1 MRRAFLGYLGVLFFF
16 LALAVSVIFEHQRNV
31 VYEEYRRAQQ
41 EELRLIGILAR
52 EAMFKENYALIEWYL
67 IRWGKEQ
74 DEIVGMRAV
83 ADNGFVLAVY
93 KRERPA
99 KNQLAISQVVSYSGR
114 DLVTIEMTMDLAH
127 LDALLKN
134 LLLEL
139 ILGSVVL
146 ILLVSVSIWLV
157 IKRMA
162 IQPLQREV
170 KRRKEMGAR
179 VRQYYL
185 ENKMLLES
193 AGEGIISVDA
203 EGKCTFANS
212 AALGLLGYESREL
225 LGEDL
230 HSIIHHSHASGDPHP
245 PEECGVRA
253 TISKGKGV
261 RIDEDVFW
269 RKDGAQ
275 LPVRLSSFPLTEPGG
290 HVSGAVVVFH
300 DITEQQSKKNLLLHQ
315 ANHDSLTGLVNRRE
329 FERRLKRAIQST
341 NDDGGNH
348 VLLYLDLD
356 NFKVVND
363 SCGHQAGDEVLREIS
378 VRMGREIRDRDTL
391 ARLGGD
397 EFGVLLEHCS
407 LEAALRIAKKL
418 RDAVCSDGVFWEGR
432 HFEVGVSVGV
442 VVVEESLGDL
452 EILLRAADSACYVA
466 KQMGGGEVQVWMPD
480 FGIRH

>member
-1 MRRAFLGYLGVLFFF
+1 
-16 LALAVSVIFEHQRNV
+16 
-31 VYEEYRRAQQ
+31 
-41 EELRLIGILAR
+41 
-52 EAMFKENYALIEWYL
+52 
-67 IRWGKEQ
+67 
-74 DEIVGMRAV
+74 
-83 ADNGFVLAVY
+83 
-93 KRERPA
+93 
-99 KNQLAISQVVSYSGR
+99 
-114 DLVTIEMTMDLAH
+114 
-127 LDALLKN
+127 
-134 LLLEL
+134 
-139 ILGSVVL
+139 
-146 ILLVSVSIWLV
+146 
-157 IKRMA
+157 
-162 IQPLQREV
+162 
-170 KRRKEMGAR
+170 
-179 VRQYYL
+179 
-185 ENKMLLES
+185 
-193 AGEGIISVDA
+193 
-203 EGKCTFANS
+203 
-212 AALGLLGYESREL
+212 
-225 LGEDL
+225 
-230 HSIIHHSHASGDPHP
+230 
-245 PEECGVRA
+245 
-253 TISKGKGV
+253 
-261 RIDEDVFW
+261 
-269 RKDGAQ
+269 
-275 LPVRLSSFPLTEPGG
+275 
-290 HVSGAVVVFH
+290 VSGAVVVFH